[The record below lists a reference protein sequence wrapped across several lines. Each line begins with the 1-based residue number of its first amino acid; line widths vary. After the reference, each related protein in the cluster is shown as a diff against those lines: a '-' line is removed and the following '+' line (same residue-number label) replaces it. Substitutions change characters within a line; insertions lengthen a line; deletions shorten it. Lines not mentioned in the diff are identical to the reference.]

1 MPGTLRRIARRASG
15 GVPKKPLKK
24 LRWLLVG
31 WARVSVQDLIVPSVL
46 TRNGFWLWSVETWKP
61 VTLPTAW
68 QGRFGQDGSGVV
80 EVAPSVTVVFST
92 SAARR
97 ATAASA
103 IRARA
108 AAPSARATRAPA
120 GSGEHGGKSSTSVRL
135 LSETAAEQGTLA
147 RRPRGSVTDGVPRR
161 C

>member
-1 MPGTLRRIARRASG
+1 MPGTRRRIARRASG

-31 WARVSVQDLIVPSVL
+31 WARVSVQDLIVPSVW
-46 TRNGFWLWSVETWKP
+46 TRNGFWVWPLETWKP

-68 QGRFGQDGSGVV
+68 QGRFGQDGSGVA

-92 SAARR
+92 AAAA

-103 IRARA
+103 IRATA
-108 AAPSARATRAPA
+108 AAPSAMATRRPLREGAV
-120 GSGEHGGKSSTSVRL
+120 K
-135 LSETAAEQGTLA
+135 A
-147 RRPRGSVTDGVPRR
+147 RREVLGIGTAPL
-161 C
+161 